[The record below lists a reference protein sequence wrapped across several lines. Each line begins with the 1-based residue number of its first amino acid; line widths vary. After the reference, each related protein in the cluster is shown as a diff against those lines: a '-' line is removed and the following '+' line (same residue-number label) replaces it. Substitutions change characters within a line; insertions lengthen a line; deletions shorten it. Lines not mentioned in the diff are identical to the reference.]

1 MAAQSGIT
9 QGVVTDRG
17 DGSRLIVG
25 GVQHSPVVKEQA
37 TIADDTVHV
46 FSARGTNNLALYW
59 LVPFSGAMDQR
70 HGYFTAEG
78 ATVSDITS
86 GASVAYGN
94 VELTDGTGDGVDG
107 SLNVFPAS
115 ADTIGVKN
123 RLGGA
128 VTLSLAS
135 ITA

>member
-1 MAAQSGIT
+1 M
-9 QGVVTDRG
+9 
-17 DGSRLIVG
+17 
-25 GVQHSPVVKEQA
+25 QHSPVVKEQA